1 MNSGDSFC
9 YYTNFPLWNVKDK
22 KRAVQ
27 AICIYIINRLQKL
40 FDYDGLNNDYI
51 TFDKRKL
58 ELLLMPFGHSTITE
72 VKNMLY
78 AFRSSLGGEPDAYY
92 MPTQAI
98 VANPYLKF
106 DKALK
111 IGVECEVIAN
121 DSMYLGLQPLLTKY
135 ATLIVEA
142 EITLNQ
148 YAINSR
154 SPVII
159 TGDNDR
165 SRESAKLFVK
175 HLIDGDIDIVTDV
188 PMLDGVKAI
197 PFSGGSTNRITD
209 LIEYRQY
216 LWGTFLNEIGLKA
229 AYNMKREALS
239 DDEVSVNDLSLTPLI
254 ENMLECRQ
262 DGLDRVNKM
271 YGTNIT
277 VKLSG
282 AWEDL
287 QTDIEND
294 LTPEPEQEPVNPEP
308 EEKDGDNDVS
318 ENAD

>member
-1 MNSGDSFC
+1 MNNGDSFC
-9 YYTNFPLWNVKDK
+9 YYTNFPLWTVKDK

-27 AICIYIINRLQKL
+27 AMCIYMIDRLQKV
-40 FDYDGLNNDYI
+40 FNYDGLDNDFI

-58 ELLLMPFGHSTITE
+58 ELQLMLFGHSTITK
-72 VKNMLY
+72 VNGKLY
-78 AFRSSLGGEPDAYY
+78 AFRTSLGGVPDAYY

-106 DKALK
+106 DAALQ
-111 IGVECEVIAN
+111 IGEQCEVIAN
-121 DSMYLGLQPLLTKY
+121 DAMYIGLQPILTKY

-154 SPVII
+154 TPVII

-165 SRESAKLFVK
+165 TRESAKLFVK
-175 HLIDGDIDIVTDV
+175 HLIDGDIDVIADV
-188 PMLDGVKAI
+188 PMLDGVRSL
-197 PFSGGSTNRITD
+197 PFSAGNGNRITD

-287 QTDIEND
+287 RKDIEND
-294 LTPEPEQEPVNPEP
+294 LTPDPEQEPVEDEP
-308 EEKDGDNDVS
+308 EEKDGDDDVS